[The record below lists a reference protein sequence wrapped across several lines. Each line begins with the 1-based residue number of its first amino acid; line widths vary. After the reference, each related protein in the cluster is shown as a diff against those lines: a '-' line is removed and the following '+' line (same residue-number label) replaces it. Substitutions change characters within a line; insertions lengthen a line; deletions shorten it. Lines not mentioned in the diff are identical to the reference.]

1 MSLSPKLLKGSSGVV
16 SDQIQ
21 AGVIYKYWSKGR
33 AQWGDEVVLG
43 ALISGWDEGTAVKLI
58 VYEDDGGENDDFV
71 TELEATIDKG
81 LAHATYTIDFEDP
94 DDDEGSEYEFYFLV
108 EIDGEVQSWRE
119 QCPLLY
125 VDLGLPLF
133 SE

>member
-1 MSLSPKLLKGSSGVV
+1 MSLFPKILKGNAGVV
-16 SDQIQ
+16 TDQIQ

-33 AQWGDEVVLG
+33 AKWGEDVVLG
-43 ALISGWDEGTAVKLI
+43 ALVSGWEDGTSVKLI
-58 VYEDDGGENDDFV
+58 VYEADGGENDDFV
-71 TELEATIDKG
+71 EELEASIDKG

-94 DDDEGSEYEFYFLV
+94 DQDEGGEYEFYFLV
-108 EIDGEVQSWRE
+108 EIDGETQSTRE

-125 VDLGLPLF
+125 VDLGLPPF